1 MTEKELAELLQD
13 LMYDRTFFFH
23 FVSNM
28 KCLPQ
33 PFLTGKTFC
42 FLIGMNIGQWFS
54 CLYMTSHLL
63 CKDNSERSIA
73 LSLVS
78 LPPPRIRAQIPT
90 SSH

>member
-63 CKDNSERSIA
+63 CKDNSYRKIDRT
-73 LSLVS
+73 LFG
-78 LPPPRIRAQIPT
+78 LPAATKDQRADP